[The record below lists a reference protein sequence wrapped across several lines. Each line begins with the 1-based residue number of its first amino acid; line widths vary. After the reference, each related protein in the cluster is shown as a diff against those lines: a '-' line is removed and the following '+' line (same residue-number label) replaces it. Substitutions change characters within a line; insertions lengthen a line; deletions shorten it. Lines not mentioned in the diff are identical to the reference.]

1 MYHIGLY
8 AGEEIHEWF
17 VKEYPKA
24 CKYKLDSG
32 KSCIRF
38 KKMANIPF
46 DSIGELIRKFTPQQ

>member
-1 MYHIGLY
+1 MGLY
-8 AGEEIHEWF
+8 AGEKIHKRF
-17 VKEYPKA
+17 VEEYPKA
-24 CKYKLDSG
+24 RKYKLDSG

>member
-1 MYHIGLY
+1 MGLY
-8 AGEEIHEWF
+8 AGEETHKWF

-38 KKMANIPF
+38 KKMADIPY
-46 DSIGELIRKFTPQQ
+46 DLIGELIRKFTPQQ